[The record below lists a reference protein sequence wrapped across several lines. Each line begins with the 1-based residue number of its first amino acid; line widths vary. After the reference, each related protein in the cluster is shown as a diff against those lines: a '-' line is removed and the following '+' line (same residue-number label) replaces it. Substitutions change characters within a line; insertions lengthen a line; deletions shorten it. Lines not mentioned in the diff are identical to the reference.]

1 MGWGVGR
8 APGMVV
14 YSLLGCVVALKKV
27 MEFMVMGFLSGK
39 LHIIIG
45 ILEGLGLI
53 YAIFIPISY
62 TLKCIAPICYV
73 RSFRF

>member
-27 MEFMVMGFLSGK
+27 MEFMVMFFFVREALYNYLDCLRPLAGF
-39 LHIIIG
+39 
-45 ILEGLGLI
+45 
-53 YAIFIPISY
+53 
-62 TLKCIAPICYV
+62 TLFLYPFLTPLNA
-73 RSFRF
+73 

>member
-8 APGMVV
+8 APGVVV

-45 ILEGLGLI
+45 I
-53 YAIFIPISY
+53 
-62 TLKCIAPICYV
+62 V
-73 RSFRF
+73 